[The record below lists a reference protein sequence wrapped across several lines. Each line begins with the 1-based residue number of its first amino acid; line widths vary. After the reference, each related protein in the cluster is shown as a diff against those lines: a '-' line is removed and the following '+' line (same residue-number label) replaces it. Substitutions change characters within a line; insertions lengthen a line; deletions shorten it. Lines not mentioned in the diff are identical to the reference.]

1 MAGTL
6 CNSGRLVPVAATAPR
21 RPRHQVLVN
30 AVRPAI
36 IVGSMPPGAVA
47 TPLHSTER
55 APWFSLQRWAHVRD
69 VLRELIARD
78 VKLRYRGSYFGMAW
92 TLLNPITELAVL
104 YFIFGS
110 VLPLSI
116 PNYAAF
122 LFTGLLVYTWF
133 QSSLF
138 SATVAVVSNRDL
150 IRRPNVP
157 LAVLPI
163 ISVASTLLHFLLS
176 LPVLFALLL
185 VTGVPI
191 TAAALTLPLLIG
203 VQFVFILALAY
214 PLAALHVWFRDTQY
228 FLKVALQLLF
238 FLTPVFYESKTIPEQ
253 FRYLYAINPMVGIVD
268 GYRDVL
274 VRGVVPPWQ
283 TWLTLL
289 AVSTGLLLVS
299 LAGFR
304 RASRHFADEL

>member
-1 MAGTL
+1 M
-6 CNSGRLVPVAATAPR
+6 
-21 RPRHQVLVN
+21 
-30 AVRPAI
+30 RPAFAELHPPAPGRA
-36 IVGSMPPGAVA
+36 VGWLSR
-47 TPLHSTER
+47 E
-55 APWFSLQRWAHVRD
+55 RWAHVRD

-92 TLLNPITELAVL
+92 TLLNPIAELAVL
-104 YFIFGS
+104 LFIFGA
-110 VLPLSI
+110 VLPLKI

-138 SATVAVVSNRDL
+138 FATVAVVNNRDL

-163 ISVASTLLHFLLS
+163 VSVASTLLHFLLS
-176 LPVLFALLL
+176 LPVLGILL
-185 VTGVPI
+185 VYSGVQ
-191 TAAALTLPLLIG
+191 LTSAVLALPLLIA
-203 VQFVFILALAY
+203 VQFVLILALAY

-228 FLKVALQLLF
+228 FLKVILQLLF
-238 FLTPVFYESKTIPEQ
+238 FLTPVFYETSTIPEQ
-253 FRYLYAINPMVGIVD
+253 YRYLFRLNPMSDIVD

-274 VRGVVPPWQ
+274 VRGVFPPLG
-283 TWLTLL
+283 TWVLLL
-289 AVSTGLLLVS
+289 AVSTVLLIIS

-304 RASRHFADEL
+304 RASRNFADEL

>member
-1 MAGTL
+1 VTVEGT
-6 CNSGRLVPVAATAPR
+6 
-21 RPRHQVLVN
+21 
-30 AVRPAI
+30 RPAI
-36 IVGSMPPGAVA
+36 ITGSMPPDAIT
-47 TPLHSTER
+47 TPLHTTEP
-55 APWFSLQRWAHVRD
+55 APWLSLRRWSHVRD

-104 YFIFGS
+104 YFVFGS
-110 VLPLSI
+110 VLPLAI

-157 LAVLPI
+157 LPALPI

-176 LPVLFALLL
+176 LPVLLALLL
-185 VTGVPI
+185 ITGVPV
-191 TAAALTLPLLIG
+191 TPAVLVLPLLIG

-228 FLKVALQLLF
+228 FLKVGLQLLF
-238 FLTPVFYESKTIPEQ
+238 FLTPVFYEAKTVPEQ
-253 FRYLYAINPMVGIVD
+253 FRYLYALNPMVGIVD

-274 VRGVVPPWQ
+274 VRGVVPPWE
-283 TWLTLL
+283 TWLPLL
-289 AVSTGLLLVS
+289 TASTGLLLIS